1 MNILKEIG
9 IYVHIPFCMK
19 KCYYCDFCSFESS
32 EKLQEEYISALIQE
46 IRASKICT
54 NEQYNKIENDK
65 DYIVKTLYIGGGTPS
80 IINEK
85 YIGRIINELNN
96 KFTFD
101 KDLEATIE
109 VNPGTVTYNKIKYY
123 KEIGINRLSIGLQST
138 NNRLLKL
145 IGRIHNYSEFETTYQ
160 IAREIG
166 FKNINVD
173 LMIGLPGQTIE
184 DVEKSLRC
192 IVEKN
197 PEHISVYSLIL
208 EDDTKLKQLIE
219 SKDLNLPSDDVERKM
234 YWQVKSIL
242 EKNNYKHYEISNFSK
257 ANYES
262 RHNTDCWKQKE
273 YLAFGLG
280 AHSYLSNIR
289 FSNTTNIQNYIEN
302 IRNRDFEKNI
312 NIEEIQNQETKMS
325 EYIILGLRLIK
336 GFNTEDFFKKFNTRF
351 EDIYKKEIQKLTN
364 ENLIQI
370 CKGNV
375 KLTNKGIDFAN
386 IVWGEFI

>member
-1 MNILKEIG
+1 M
-9 IYVHIPFCMK
+9 
-19 KCYYCDFCSFESS
+19 
-32 EKLQEEYISALIQE
+32 
-46 IRASKICT
+46 CT
-54 NEQYNKIENDK
+54 NEQYNKIENAE

-85 YIGRIINELNN
+85 YIGKIIKELNN

-101 KDLEATIE
+101 KNIEATVE

-138 NNRLLKL
+138 NNRLLNL
-145 IGRIHNYSEFETTYQ
+145 IGRIHNYSEFEKTYQ

-173 LMIGLPGQTIE
+173 LMIGLPTQTIE
-184 DVEKSLRC
+184 NVEESLRY

-197 PEHISVYSLIL
+197 PDHISVYSLIL
-208 EDDTKLKQLIE
+208 EDDTKLKHLIE
-219 SKDLNLPSDDVERKM
+219 SKALDLPSDDIERKM

-242 EKNNYKHYEISNFSK
+242 EENNYKHYEISNFSK

-262 RHNTDCWKQKE
+262 RHNIDCWKQKE

-280 AHSYLSNIR
+280 AHSYLSDIR
-289 FSNTTNIQNYIEN
+289 FSNTTNIYNYIEN
-302 IRNRDFEKNI
+302 IKNKDFEKNI

-325 EYIILGLRLIK
+325 EYVILGLRLIE
-336 GFNTEDFFKKFNTRF
+336 GFNPEDFYKKFNVRF
-351 EDIYKKEIQKLTN
+351 EELYREIIQKLID

-370 CKGNV
+370 CDGNV

-386 IVWGEFI
+386 MVWGEFI

>member
-1 MNILKEIG
+1 MKEIG

-19 KCYYCDFCSFESS
+19 KCYYCDFCSFKSN
-32 EKLQEEYISALIQE
+32 EKLQKEYISALIQE
-46 IRASKICT
+46 IKAFGICT
-54 NEQYNKIENDK
+54 NEQCNKIKNTK

-85 YIGRIINELNN
+85 YIGSIINELNN

-101 KDLEATIE
+101 KNLEATIE

-160 IAREIG
+160 IAREVG
-166 FKNINVD
+166 FENISVD
-173 LMIGLPGQTIE
+173 LMIGLPEQTIE
-184 DVEKSLRC
+184 DVEESLRC

-208 EDDTKLKQLIE
+208 EDDTKLKQLVEIKE
-219 SKDLNLPSDDVERKM
+219 LNLPSDDVERKM
-234 YWQVKSIL
+234 YWQVKNIL
-242 EKNNYKHYEISNFSK
+242 EKNNYRHYEISNFAK
-257 ANYES
+257 DNYES

-280 AHSYLSNIR
+280 AHSYLNNIR
-289 FSNTTNIQNYIEN
+289 FSNTIDIRGYIEN
-302 IRNRDFEKNI
+302 IRNRAFEKNI
-312 NIEEIQNQETKMS
+312 SIEEIQNRETEMG
-325 EYIILGLRLIK
+325 EYVILGLRLIE
-336 GFNTEDFFKKFNTRF
+336 GFNVEDFFKKFNTRF
-351 EDIYKKEIQKLTN
+351 EDIYKEEIQKLTK
-364 ENLIQI
+364 EDLIQI
-370 CKGNV
+370 CDGSV
-375 KLTNKGIDFAN
+375 KLTNRGIDFAN
-386 IVWGEFI
+386 IVWEEFI